1 MICMEDIN
9 NLKTDINEKI
19 GQKIIVKGT
28 LGRSKF
34 YEKEATIEKTY
45 PNLFVVKYEEDERNV
60 TYSYTDVLTK
70 TVEVQVFDGEEYT
83 PLMPELEMDKIKK
96 Y

>member
-34 YEKEATIEKTY
+34 YEKGATIEKTY

-60 TYSYTDVLTK
+60 TYSYTDILTK